1 MMVPRKQGL
10 IVNITSLGGQSY
22 LFNVAYGVGKAG
34 LDRMSVDCGIELK
47 SSNVACMSL
56 MLGAVRTELTS
67 GFISKEGETMKM
79 KGDPN
84 NKQDAMSVKKLFEE
98 GETVE
103 FGGKILCAMAQD
115 ANIMKMTSKIVIGA
129 EYARK
134 KGIVDIDGREI
145 PTHRELSFMAPY
157 ILPKSM
163 RSWAINSP
171 LKSLKVPQ
179 SILDIANSKFFRF

>member
-1 MMVPRKQGL
+1 M
-10 IVNITSLGGQSY
+10 
-22 LFNVAYGVGKAG
+22 FNVAYGVGKAG

-47 SSNVACMSL
+47 AFNVCCTSL

-67 GFISKEGETMKM
+67 GFISKEGEQMKM
-79 KGDPN
+79 KGDPSS
-84 NKQDAMSVKKLFEE
+84 KQDAMSVKTLFEQ

-103 FGGKILCAMAQD
+103 FGGKIVVAMAQD
-115 ANIMKMTSKIVIGA
+115 PHIMRMSSRIVIGA

-134 KGIVDIDGREI
+134 KGLVDIDGRQI

-163 RSWAINSP
+163 RRWAANSP
-171 LKSLKVPQ
+171 LAKSIKVPQ
-179 SILDIANSKFFRF
+179 SILDIANSKYFRF